1 MFENLQ
7 EKLQRAFKTLRGQAT
22 LTEENIDEALREIRL
37 ALLEADVNFKVVKQ
51 LIDQIRV
58 KAVGQDVLTALSPG
72 EQVIKIVRDELVE
85 ILGRDTARMKFASQ
99 PPTVILMAGL
109 QGSGKT
115 TTSGKLAN
123 WLKNGGHRPL
133 LVSVD
138 VYRPAAREQLKV
150 VAQAVKANIYEGEVG
165 EATPGP
171 RDPRAKEARREA
183 INTGSDV
190 LIVDT
195 AGRLH
200 IDDQLM
206 DEMQLL
212 KRLLNPQEILFVADA
227 MTGQDAVNSAD
238 EFHKKLSLTGVV
250 LTKMD
255 GDARGGAALSIRQ
268 VTGQPIKFIGVGEKY
283 DALEPFH
290 PDRIVSRILGMG
302 DILSLIERAESQID
316 KKKAQ
321 EMATKALTGD
331 GFSLEDFR
339 DQLRQVKKMGSM
351 KSLLGMLPSIGP
363 FSGLQKAADNVDEG
377 QINRVE
383 AIINSMTTHERNH
396 HEVINGSRRKRIA
409 RGSGTTVQEVNNLLR
424 QYAQMKKMFKQMGK
438 TVAPRTGLFH
448 QLQGQPAHGV
458 AGIDFHHRLEPAIA
472 LGCAIDEGVDAN
484 RPDIAGALQFRF
496 EQRKDVAIEAL
507 EAARNVRRFAE
518 QRGYVRRYAAA
529 VVGRRPVGPEL
540 SLAVIDQ
547 AGVAAE
553 LQVARPHLQL
563 DGEIQRALQP
573 GFDDHLSAI
582 LQGTGQPL
590 LLCRQHL

>member
-7 EKLQRAFKTLRGQAT
+7 EKLQRAFKSLRGQAK

-51 LIDQIRV
+51 LIDQIRA
-58 KAVGQDVLTALSPG
+58 KAVGQEVLTALSPG

-85 ILGRDTARMKFASQ
+85 ILGKDTARMKFASQ
-99 PPTVILMAGL
+99 PPTVVLMAGL

-123 WLKNGGHRPL
+123 WFKLGGHRPL

-150 VAQAVKANIYEGEVG
+150 VAQAVKAQIYEGTVG
-165 EATPGP
+165 EANTATVE
-171 RDPRAKEARREA
+171 RLVKEARREA
-183 INTGSDV
+183 IVSGCDV

-206 DEMQLL
+206 DEMQSL
-212 KRLLNPQEILFVADA
+212 KRLLNPSEILFVADA

-238 EFHKKLSLTGVV
+238 EFHKKLSLTGIV

-321 EMATKALTGD
+321 EMATKALSGD

-351 KSLLGMLPSIGP
+351 KSLMGMLPSIGP
-363 FSGLQKAADNVDEG
+363 FSGLQKAADNVDEK

-383 AIINSMTTHERNH
+383 AIINSMTSHERNH
-396 HEVINGSRRKRIA
+396 HEVINGNRRKRIA

-424 QYAQMKKMFKQMGK
+424 QYAQMRKMFKQMGK
-438 TVAPRTGLFH
+438 PSFARRL
-448 QLQGQPAHGV
+448 
-458 AGIDFHHRLEPAIA
+458 AGMKL
-472 LGCAIDEGVDAN
+472 
-484 RPDIAGALQFRF
+484 
-496 EQRKDVAIEAL
+496 
-507 EAARNVRRFAE
+507 
-518 QRGYVRRYAAA
+518 
-529 VVGRRPVGPEL
+529 
-540 SLAVIDQ
+540 
-547 AGVAAE
+547 
-553 LQVARPHLQL
+553 
-563 DGEIQRALQP
+563 P
-573 GFDDHLSAI
+573 GM
-582 LQGTGQPL
+582 
-590 LLCRQHL
+590 

>member
-22 LTEENIDEALREIRL
+22 LTEENIDEALREIRM

-51 LIDQIRV
+51 LIDQIRA
-58 KAVGQDVLTALSPG
+58 KAVGQEVMTALSPG
-72 EQVIKIVRDELVE
+72 EQVIKILRDELVE
-85 ILGRDTARMKFASQ
+85 VLGKDTARVKFASQ

-123 WLKNGGHRPL
+123 WLKQGGHRPL

-150 VAQAVKANIYEGEVG
+150 VAQAVKSHIYEGQVT
-165 EATPGP
+165 EANTATVE
-171 RDPRAKEARREA
+171 RLVKEARREA
-183 INTGSDV
+183 VVTGCDV

-200 IDDQLM
+200 IDDELM
-206 DEMQLL
+206 DEMQSL
-212 KRLLNPQEILFVADA
+212 KKLLNPSEILFVADA
-227 MTGQDAVNSAD
+227 MTGQDAVRSAE

-268 VTGQPIKFIGVGEKY
+268 VTGQPIKFIGIGEKY

-302 DILSLIERAESQID
+302 DILSLIERAEKQID
-316 KKKAQ
+316 KKKA
-321 EMATKALTGD
+321 EELATKALSGD

-351 KSLLGMLPSIGP
+351 KSLIGMLPSIEP
-363 FSGLQKAADNVDEG
+363 FSGLQKAADQVDEK
-377 QINRVE
+377 QVNRVE
-383 AIINSMTTHERNH
+383 AIINSMTIHERNH

-424 QYAQMKKMFKQMGK
+424 QYAQMRKMFKQMGK
-438 TVAPRTGLFH
+438 PSFARRL
-448 QLQGQPAHGV
+448 
-458 AGIDFHHRLEPAIA
+458 AGM
-472 LGCAIDEGVDAN
+472 
-484 RPDIAGALQFRF
+484 
-496 EQRKDVAIEAL
+496 KM
-507 EAARNVRRFAE
+507 
-518 QRGYVRRYAAA
+518 
-529 VVGRRPVGPEL
+529 
-540 SLAVIDQ
+540 
-547 AGVAAE
+547 
-553 LQVARPHLQL
+553 
-563 DGEIQRALQP
+563 P
-573 GFDDHLSAI
+573 GM
-582 LQGTGQPL
+582 
-590 LLCRQHL
+590 

>member
-51 LIDQIRV
+51 LIDQIRA
-58 KAVGQDVLTALSPG
+58 KAVGQEVMTALSPG
-72 EQVIKIVRDELVE
+72 EQVIKILRDELVE
-85 ILGRDTARMKFASQ
+85 ILGKDTARMKFASQ
-99 PPTVILMAGL
+99 PPTVVLMAGL

-115 TTSGKLAN
+115 TTSGKLAH
-123 WLKNGGHRPL
+123 WFKNGGHRPL

-150 VAQAVKANIYEGEVG
+150 VAEAVKSHIYEGQVT
-165 EATPGP
+165 EANTATVE
-171 RDPRAKEARREA
+171 RLVKEAKREA
-183 INTGSDV
+183 VVTGCDV

-206 DEMQLL
+206 DEMQSL
-212 KRLLNPQEILFVADA
+212 KKLLNPSEILFVADA

-238 EFHKKLSLTGVV
+238 EFHKKLSLTGIV

-302 DILSLIERAESQID
+302 DILSLIERAEQQID

-321 EMATKALTGD
+321 EMATKALSGD

-339 DQLRQVKKMGSM
+339 DQLRQVRKMGSM
-351 KSLLGMLPSIGP
+351 KSLMGMLPSIGP
-363 FSGLQKAADNVDEG
+363 FSGLQKAADNVDEN

-383 AIINSMTTHERNH
+383 AIINSMTRHERNH

-409 RGSGTTVQEVNNLLR
+409 RGSGTSVQEVNNLLR

-438 TVAPRTGLFH
+438 ASFARRL
-448 QLQGQPAHGV
+448 
-458 AGIDFHHRLEPAIA
+458 AGMKL
-472 LGCAIDEGVDAN
+472 
-484 RPDIAGALQFRF
+484 
-496 EQRKDVAIEAL
+496 
-507 EAARNVRRFAE
+507 
-518 QRGYVRRYAAA
+518 
-529 VVGRRPVGPEL
+529 
-540 SLAVIDQ
+540 
-547 AGVAAE
+547 
-553 LQVARPHLQL
+553 
-563 DGEIQRALQP
+563 P
-573 GFDDHLSAI
+573 GM
-582 LQGTGQPL
+582 
-590 LLCRQHL
+590 

>member
-7 EKLQRAFKTLRGQAT
+7 EKLQRAFKALRGQAV
-22 LTEENIDEALREIRL
+22 LTEENIDEALKQIRL
-37 ALLEADVNFKVVKQ
+37 ALLEADVNFKVVKD
-51 LIDQIRV
+51 LIDRIRA
-58 KAVGQDVLTALSPG
+58 KAVGQQVMTALSPG

-85 ILGRDTARMKFASQ
+85 TLGKDTAKLKFASQ
-99 PPTVILMAGL
+99 PPTVVLMAGL

-150 VAQAVKANIYEGEVG
+150 VAAAIKANLYEGTVG
-165 EATPGP
+165 EANTATVE
-171 RDPRAKEARREA
+171 RLAKEARREA
-183 INTGSDV
+183 VISGCDV

-206 DEMQLL
+206 DEMQSL
-212 KRLLNPQEILFVADA
+212 KRMLTPQEILFVADS

-238 EFHKKLSLTGVV
+238 EFHKKLTLTGVV

-302 DILSLIERAESQID
+302 DILSLIEKAESQID

-321 EMATKALTGD
+321 ELASKALTGD

-339 DQLRQVKKMGSM
+339 DQLRSVRKMGSLQ
-351 KSLLGMLPSIGP
+351 SIIGMLPSIGA
-363 FSGLQKAADNVDEG
+363 FQGIQKAADKVDEK

-383 AIINSMTTHERNH
+383 AIINSMTAHERDH

-438 TVAPRTGLFH
+438 ASFARRL
-448 QLQGQPAHGV
+448 
-458 AGIDFHHRLEPAIA
+458 AGM
-472 LGCAIDEGVDAN
+472 
-484 RPDIAGALQFRF
+484 
-496 EQRKDVAIEAL
+496 KM
-507 EAARNVRRFAE
+507 
-518 QRGYVRRYAAA
+518 
-529 VVGRRPVGPEL
+529 
-540 SLAVIDQ
+540 
-547 AGVAAE
+547 
-553 LQVARPHLQL
+553 
-563 DGEIQRALQP
+563 P
-573 GFDDHLSAI
+573 GM
-582 LQGTGQPL
+582 
-590 LLCRQHL
+590 

>member
-7 EKLQRAFKTLRGQAT
+7 EKLQRAFKSLRGQAK
-22 LTEENIDEALREIRL
+22 LSEENIAEALREIRL
-37 ALLEADVNFKVVKQ
+37 ALLEADVNFKVVKE
-51 LIDQIRV
+51 LIDRIQA

-85 ILGRDTARMKFASQ
+85 ILGKDTARMKFASQ
-99 PPTVILMAGL
+99 PPTVVLMAGL

-123 WLKNGGHRPL
+123 WFKNGGHRPL

-150 VAQAVKANIYEGEVG
+150 VAEAIKAHIYEGEVT
-165 EATPGP
+165 ESNTATVE
-171 RDPRAKEARREA
+171 RLVKEARREA
-183 INTGSDV
+183 INSGCDV

-200 IDDQLM
+200 IDDELM
-206 DEMQLL
+206 DEMQSL
-212 KRLLNPQEILFVADA
+212 KKLLNPSEILFVADA
-227 MTGQDAVNSAD
+227 MTGQDAVRSAD

-321 EMATKALTGD
+321 ELASKALSGD

-351 KSLLGMLPSIGP
+351 KSLVGMLPSIGP
-363 FSGLQKAADNVDEG
+363 FSGLQKAADNVDEK

-383 AIINSMTTHERNH
+383 AIINSMTSHERNH

-424 QYAQMKKMFKQMGK
+424 QYAQMKKMFKNMGK
-438 TVAPRTGLFH
+438 PSFARRL
-448 QLQGQPAHGV
+448 
-458 AGIDFHHRLEPAIA
+458 AGM
-472 LGCAIDEGVDAN
+472 
-484 RPDIAGALQFRF
+484 
-496 EQRKDVAIEAL
+496 KM
-507 EAARNVRRFAE
+507 
-518 QRGYVRRYAAA
+518 
-529 VVGRRPVGPEL
+529 
-540 SLAVIDQ
+540 
-547 AGVAAE
+547 
-553 LQVARPHLQL
+553 
-563 DGEIQRALQP
+563 P
-573 GFDDHLSAI
+573 GM
-582 LQGTGQPL
+582 
-590 LLCRQHL
+590 

>member
-7 EKLQRAFKTLRGQAT
+7 EKLQRAFKSLRGEAK
-22 LTEENIDEALREIRL
+22 LSEENIAEALREIRL
-37 ALLEADVNFKVVKQ
+37 ALLEADVNFKVVKE
-51 LIDQIRV
+51 LIDRIQA
-58 KAVGQDVLTALSPG
+58 KAVGQEVLTALSPG
-72 EQVIKIVRDELVE
+72 EQVIKILRDELIE
-85 ILGRDTARMKFASQ
+85 TLGHDTARLKFASQ
-99 PPTVILMAGL
+99 PPTVILIAGL

-115 TTSGKLAN
+115 TTSGKLAH
-123 WLKNGGHRPL
+123 WVKDGGHMPA
-133 LVSVD
+133 LVSGD
-138 VYRPAAREQLKV
+138 VYRPAAREQLKI
-150 VAQAVKANIYEGEVG
+150 VAQAVKSNIYEGEAG
-165 EATPGP
+165 EANTATVE
-171 RDPRAKEARREA
+171 RLVKEARREA
-183 INTGSDV
+183 VVSGCDV

-206 DEMQLL
+206 DEMQSL
-212 KRLLNPQEILFVADA
+212 KKLLNPSEILFVADA
-227 MTGQDAVNSAD
+227 MTGQDAVRSAD

-351 KSLLGMLPSIGP
+351 KSLIGMLPTIGP
-363 FSGLQKAADNVDEG
+363 FSGLQKAADNVDEK

-383 AIINSMTTHERNH
+383 AIINSITVQEGNH
-396 HEVINGSRRKRIA
+396 HEVINGSRRKRIS

-438 TVAPRTGLFH
+438 PSFARRM
-448 QLQGQPAHGV
+448 
-458 AGIDFHHRLEPAIA
+458 AGMKL
-472 LGCAIDEGVDAN
+472 
-484 RPDIAGALQFRF
+484 
-496 EQRKDVAIEAL
+496 
-507 EAARNVRRFAE
+507 
-518 QRGYVRRYAAA
+518 
-529 VVGRRPVGPEL
+529 
-540 SLAVIDQ
+540 
-547 AGVAAE
+547 
-553 LQVARPHLQL
+553 
-563 DGEIQRALQP
+563 P
-573 GFDDHLSAI
+573 GM
-582 LQGTGQPL
+582 
-590 LLCRQHL
+590 